1 MIRRIV
7 SGVSYST
14 EMTAEDR
21 VYSAPVFH
29 HQINFTTME
38 VPSFPDRETM
48 EYYMEL
54 LLQLMIDVESGKEPV
69 WDKIK

>member
-29 HQINFTTME
+29 HQINFTTIEM
-38 VPSFPDRETM
+38 PSFPDRETM
-48 EYYMEL
+48 ILYMEL